1 MSVPFYGQPWDGE
14 QIPEQWG
21 CYFAGLVDGEGC
33 FYIGPKVC
41 SFTIKLRDDDR
52 ALIERLHSLFR
63 IGTITTE
70 KSSRVADRNRK
81 PRPIQDTAE
90 DVSAEGVRPQPVGR
104 AGRGEA
110 CDDVLTEGAV
120 GGDRGSHEG
129 QDPPGQDHPQRS
141 QRQRRSD
148 ERTRQE
154 PCQLRAPPGARQ
166 RRSGHRHR
174 R

>member
-81 PRPIQDTAE
+81 PQARWTIQKKKE
-90 DVSAEGVRPQPVGR
+90 
-104 AGRGEA
+104 
-110 CDDVLTEGAV
+110 CLWLTEFFDVYKLQSKKARDYAIWRNAV
-120 GGDRGSHEG
+120 IAWSCGSTDFTNH
-129 QDPPGQDHPQRS
+129 QIV
-141 QRQRRSD
+141 
-148 ERTRQE
+148 
-154 PCQLRAPPGARQ
+154 LRKT
-166 RRSGHRHR
+166 
-174 R
+174 